1 MYLQRAYDNCK
12 EYVLKRFSQHLTML
26 VDMDSEERNLG
37 QTTDEGETFVDMQKA
52 YGFLLSACKLKEMP
66 PPEDVS
72 NRN

>member
-1 MYLQRAYDNCK
+1 M
-12 EYVLKRFSQHLTML
+12 TML